1 MTDATHKSYEEL
13 FATGVEAARRKGVC
27 VAEPTPPIRRTC
39 VVHGLELHF
48 LDWQGAAPDEN
59 RTPMLLL
66 HGALL
71 QAHVWD
77 FFSLD
82 MQRQFHIH
90 ALDLP
95 GHGDSR
101 WEPEQDYSRAR
112 VTHDIAALIEQL
124 DLSSL
129 VLVGHSFGGSVA
141 AMLAAQ
147 LQDRVRALVM
157 IDSTL
162 LPTGQPS
169 VRTRAA
175 GGPQTFGSFEEFAEH
190 AAGLGRPRATNR
202 VSTSLLWHARQLPDG
217 HWTWKY
223 DPAVRHAVLGPPDF
237 QDVWNALRTFTGPLL
252 FVRASRHSHLSEEAA
267 ERLRRLPNVH
277 MVVVP
282 DAGHNVMTDNPLT
295 FTREVRS
302 FATDLG
308 LITQI

>member
-1 MTDATHKSYEEL
+1 MTDATQKSYEEL
-13 FATGVEAARRKGVC
+13 FATGVDAARRKGVC
-27 VAEPTPPIRRTC
+27 VADSTPPVQRSC
-39 VVHGLELHF
+39 VVNGLALHF
-48 LDWQGAAPDEN
+48 LDWQGARSDEN
-59 RTPMLLL
+59 RPPMLLL

-82 MQRQFHIH
+82 TRRDFHIH

-95 GHGDSR
+95 GHGDSG

-112 VTHDIAALIEQL
+112 VAGDIAALIEQL

-141 AMLAAQ
+141 AMVAAQ
-147 LQDRVRALVM
+147 QADRVRALVM

-175 GGPQTFGSFEEFAEH
+175 GGPQTFGSFEEFAKH
-190 AAGLGRPRATNR
+190 AAGLGRPRESNR

-217 HWTWKY
+217 RWTWKY
-223 DPAVRHAVLGPPDF
+223 DPAVRHAVLGPADF
-237 QDVWNALRTFTGPLL
+237 EDVWTALRTFSGPLL
-252 FVRASRHSHLSEEAA
+252 FVRATRHSHLSEEAA
-267 ERLRRLPNVH
+267 ERLRALPNVH
-277 MVVVP
+277 MVDVP
-282 DAGHNVMTDNPLT
+282 DAGHNVMTDNPVT
-295 FTREVRS
+295 FTREVRR
-302 FATDLG
+302 FATSFG
-308 LITQI
+308 L